1 MRLMF
6 EERFI
11 AFVDILGFKEIVK
24 QATNDITYQDKVLKV
39 LNYIAKIRN
48 DNYYSDWAKQGVFN
62 DVSVFSD
69 SIVISYPCDR
79 SDGDGLFYLLMDLIH
94 LCFILI
100 RNNIYVRGGI
110 TVGGVIHD
118 QNISWGP
125 AFVDAYE
132 LENQNAIYPRIIIDR
147 KAIERGKELYAQK
160 FPLDQ
165 DGDDLDK
172 LIQLDEDGAY
182 FLDYLSQWG
191 EFDDP
196 EDYLEWLEYIRIG
209 VEDNLKNAKE
219 PRIKMKY
226 VWFAHYYNDTVK
238 KLKGCYQGK
247 LIDLS
252 N

>member
-1 MRLMF
+1 MF

-24 QATNDITYQDKVLKV
+24 KASNDVEYQEKVSKV

-48 DNYYSDWAKQGVFN
+48 DNYYSDWARHGVFN

-100 RNNIYVRGGI
+100 RNDIYVRGGI
-110 TVGGVIHD
+110 TVGKVIHN
-118 QNISWGP
+118 QNISWGS
-125 AFVDAYE
+125 AFVQAYE
-132 LENQNAIYPRIIIDR
+132 LENQNAIYPRIIIDK
-147 KAIERGKELYAQK
+147 KAIERGKELYYQK
-160 FPLDQ
+160 FPLDEN
-165 DGDDLDK
+165 GDDLGK
-172 LIQLDEDGAY
+172 LISRDADGAY

-191 EFDDP
+191 EFDYP
-196 EDYLEWLEYIRIG
+196 EDYFEWLEHIRVS
-209 VEDNLKNAKE
+209 VENNLKNESE

-226 VWFAHYYNDTVK
+226 VWFARYYNDTVK
-238 KLKGCYQGK
+238 KLNECSQSKF
-247 LIDLS
+247 IDFD